1 MITCTS
7 KSPALAGVFFFG
19 YLWGLVILPCVGEVF
34 LFCFLLPC
42 HIPILPV
49 PLLSLP
55 PVFVSQAPS
64 WFIFLLLL
72 SLSLPALILLIPL
85 LVQIQRDQNSL
96 GRHFR
101 RAKELLMQLL
111 KPIFI
116 WSLKPN
122 GYQFFIWLFYFVA
135 VLHSKA
141 SGSTAKTR
149 RSGFANS
156 G

>member
-1 MITCTS
+1 MIICTS
-7 KSPALAGVFFFG
+7 KSPALAAVFFFG
-19 YLWGLVILPCVGEVF
+19 YLWGLVILPCVREVC
-34 LFCFLLPC
+34 LFCCLLPC
-42 HIPILPV
+42 HIPMLPV
-49 PLLSLP
+49 LLLSLP
-55 PVFVSQAPS
+55 PVFVSRAPS

-72 SLSLPALILLIPL
+72 SLSLPALILLIAL
-85 LVQIQRDQNSL
+85 LVQIQRDKNSS

-101 RAKELLMQLL
+101 RAKELLTQLL

-122 GYQFFIWLFYFVA
+122 GYQFFIWLLYFVA
-135 VLHSKA
+135 VPHSEA
-141 SGSTAKTR
+141 NDSTAKTR